1 MKERISVTLDK
12 EIIRVLNA
20 LVKGRKYR
28 NRSHAVEMAIE
39 QLSVREEANGKNN
52 Q

>member
-12 EIIRVLNA
+12 EIIKVLNS

-28 NRSHAVEMAIE
+28 NRSHAVEMSIE
-39 QLSVREEANGKNN
+39 QLGKNESGDNGKK
-52 Q
+52 